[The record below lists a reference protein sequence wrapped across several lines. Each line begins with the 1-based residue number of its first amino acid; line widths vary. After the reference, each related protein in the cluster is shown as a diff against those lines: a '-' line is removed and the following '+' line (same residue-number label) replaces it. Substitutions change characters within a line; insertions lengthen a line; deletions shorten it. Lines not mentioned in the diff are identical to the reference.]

1 MTDFVVYGTPMSPFV
16 RKVEVV
22 LQEKGLPYDFEA
34 VNIMAKPDWFLG
46 ISPMG
51 RIPVLR
57 DRRIGSEGAAGTIPD
72 SSAIC
77 AFLEADTPV
86 PALYPKQPFALG
98 RASWLEEYADSEMA
112 ATIGFNLFR
121 PILFPLMQGKPS
133 DLETARK
140 TWREKMPRI
149 FDYVERQCEGREFLV
164 NDVFTIADVAVACQ
178 MTNLELV
185 AGLPDSKRWP
195 ALVAHTE
202 RMRERLSFQKNLN
215 TCRQGLASALPRPV
229 RLDE

>member
-22 LQEKGLPYDFEA
+22 LREKGLPYDFET
-34 VNIMAKPDWFLG
+34 VNIMAKPDWFMA

-57 DRRIGSEGAAGTIPD
+57 DRRKGMEGVAGTIPD

-86 PALYPKQPFALG
+86 PGLYPKDPYLLG
-98 RASWLEEYADSEMA
+98 RALWLEEYADSEMA

-121 PILFPLMQGKPS
+121 PILFPRMQGKPS
-133 DLETARK
+133 DLETARR
-140 TWREKMPRI
+140 TWHEKLPRM
-149 FDYVERQCEGREFLV
+149 FDYMESQLDGRPWLV
-164 NDVFTIADVAVACQ
+164 GDVMTIADIALACQ
-178 MTNLELV
+178 MTNLALV
-185 AGLPDSKRWP
+185 AGLPDASRWP
-195 ALVAHTE
+195 ALVAHA
-202 RMRERLSFQKNLN
+202 RRLAARPSFKANLDVCN
-215 TCRQGLASALPRPV
+215 NVLSKSLGEKVDLR
-229 RLDE
+229 